1 MTRTITPLSGPSL
14 DASPSDSARSGDPY
28 LEITDELHRL
38 LTRKRNYYGCAD
50 ESPLE
55 NAMAVEFDGI
65 HPVTYQ
71 MARVGEKLR
80 RLRGL
85 MRTMSYGQ
93 IRETLIDIAG
103 HAVVAM
109 ACLDEEKKE

>member
-1 MTRTITPLSGPSL
+1 MTRTIMQPSGQSL
-14 DASPSDSARSGDPY
+14 AGSQSDSEKSGDPY

-55 NAMAVEFDGI
+55 NAMSVAEDGI

-85 MRTMSYGQ
+85 MRTMSYSQ
-93 IRETLIDIAG
+93 IRETLMDIAG

-109 ACLDEEKKE
+109 ACLDEEKST